1 MTRTHDT
8 TARPAAAPASLRL
21 LELVMGS
28 WRAGVISA
36 FAELGVADAFRA
48 ESLSA
53 DQVACRLGLEAQ
65 MAVRFCAASR
75 AVGLLEE
82 ASGETL
88 MLTDLGRALATDARD
103 SMRNFA
109 RWSGSTADRSTWS
122 HLPTAV
128 RTGRSPFAAVHGSG
142 VWDFFDSHPDTA
154 VVFDS
159 AMTEL
164 SRHVIRPVVE
174 AVDFSRFTSLTDVG
188 GGRGALLSAVLAVQ
202 PHLRGVLFDQPDVV
216 ARAPR
221 VLQDAGVADRVE
233 VVPGSFFDGVPAGTD
248 LYLLSNVLHDW
259 DDAHARVILRNVA
272 AAMSPGDSIAIVEA
286 VVGVDPRFD
295 EAIALMDM
303 DMLVLCDG
311 KQRSVE
317 DFRRLLAE
325 LRIEVT
331 GVRSA
336 GLQSVIEGLKVD

>member
-1 MTRTHDT
+1 MTRAQDTH
-8 TARPAAAPASLRL
+8 ARPPAAPASLRL
-21 LELVMGS
+21 LDLVMGS
-28 WRAGVISA
+28 WRAGVIGA

-48 ESLSA
+48 DALTPA
-53 DQVACRLGLEAQ
+53 QLAYRLGLERDTAD
-65 MAVRFCAASR
+65 RFCGAAQ
-75 AVGLLEE
+75 AVGLL
-82 ASGETL
+82 AGGQDDTL
-88 MLTDLGRALATDARD
+88 VLTDLGQALATDAVD

-109 RWSGSTADRSTWS
+109 RWSGSTADRATWS

-128 RTGRSPFAAVHGSG
+128 RTGRSPFAAVHGTG

-154 VVFDS
+154 VVFDG

-174 AVDFSRFTSLTDVG
+174 AVDFSRFTSVTDVG
-188 GGRGALLSAVLAVQ
+188 GGRGALLAAVLAAN

-221 VLQDAGVADRVE
+221 VLQEAGVADRVTIA
-233 VVPGSFFDGVPAGTD
+233 PGSFFDGVPAGSD
-248 LYLLSNVLHDW
+248 LYLISNVLHDW
-259 DDAHARVILRNVA
+259 DDAHTRAILCGIA
-272 AAMSPGDSIAIVEA
+272 TAMRPGDHIAVVEA

-317 DFRRLLAE
+317 DFRRLLGE
-325 LRIEVT
+325 LRIQVT
-331 GVRSA
+331 DVRSA
-336 GLQSVIEGLKVD
+336 GLQSVIEGTKLD